1 MVGLIL
7 PPTNRGSSTTSKVV
21 TKATTRCDFGWTF
34 TCCAT
39 SSLRICG
46 DGQGAKVKR
55 GEERDS
61 SKQAKGCTSSI
72 PQNLKAGKQ

>member
-21 TKATTRCDFGWTF
+21 TKATRCDFGWTF